1 LKRKYGFKLQELPRV
16 KLFIKGL
23 EVDTIKKK
31 AIFDE
36 VLLKKFM
43 ASEMVNPY

>member
-1 LKRKYGFKLQELPRV
+1 MLIKGFKE
-16 KLFIKGL
+16 
-23 EVDTIKKK
+23 DTKKKK

-43 ASEMVNPY
+43 SQEMLAAY